1 MEKFSYALEF
11 YYRKIFDLKNVILS
25 YAQPLIQILET
36 VDSIRGKCYSEFNI
50 FVIFVLII

>member
-1 MEKFSYALEF
+1 M
-11 YYRKIFDLKNVILS
+11 FDLKNVILS